1 MDSVCFLCKES
12 ARKGKASSTT
22 WYFLF
27 SKRGKQ
33 LNLNHKI
40 QFTLGLEDDE
50 GTITSGRVC
59 RTCYHR
65 VEQFYDFKVKCL
77 RTLGL
82 LHDDET
88 QENTPSKQPPSKRHC
103 RRPLFSSPSAQQA
116 GTTQINSQNNLS
128 TSFSSFSTILS
139 AQPFSTPSQTNRA
152 PLGAL
157 SQNLAFPLNT
167 PISISQNNASLD
179 SNKQSEQQIH
189 YEETMVQQANE
200 SSNRDQQPPSA
211 INLTVSA
218 SSDDINNANQ
228 ETQNNSQESRKETII
243 KNMLEKRA
251 RIGSGNHNNV
261 SNLLP

>member
-1 MDSVCFLCKES
+1 M
-12 ARKGKASSTT
+12 T
-22 WYFLF
+22 
-27 SKRGKQ
+27 
-33 LNLNHKI
+33 
-40 QFTLGLEDDE
+40 
-50 GTITSGRVC
+50 
-59 RTCYHR
+59 
-65 VEQFYDFKVKCL
+65 
-77 RTLGL
+77 
-82 LHDDET
+82 
-88 QENTPSKQPPSKRHC
+88 
-103 RRPLFSSPSAQQA
+103 
-116 GTTQINSQNNLS
+116 LS
-128 TSFSSFSTILS
+128 TSFVFIAFSSTSWHYSNKQSEQFVDFIQFFFNNTVSTT
-139 AQPFSTPSQTNRA
+139 FSTPSQTNRA
-152 PLGAL
+152 PLSTL

-200 SSNRDQQPPSA
+200 SSNGDQQPPSA

-261 SNLLP
+261 SIIYCLNEMFI